1 MKIAVL
7 HQIVSEN
14 SSADDLDVLA
24 QVEAVSAALESL
36 GHEPLPVPCGLDL
49 SQISRT
55 LEAMGAELVFNLVES
70 LGGHGRLLHLVPS
83 LLDALKIPY
92 TGACAEALR
101 LTSDKI
107 AAKERM
113 ALAGL
118 PTPRWI
124 GPFPSQMPVLTA
136 NGFGRQNEESI
147 WIIKSVWEHASLGI
161 DETSLIPGNAQTA
174 AAEAAKRAPLL
185 GGAAFAERFIEGRE
199 FNLGLLQEG
208 ASVRALPP
216 AEILFDS
223 FEKNRP
229 RIVDYKAKW
238 HEASFEYCHT
248 PRCFDFEGKD
258 AVLLAELKC
267 LALRCWEVFGLKGY
281 ARVDFRVDS
290 NNRPWI
296 LEINVNP
303 CISPDAGFAAALLR
317 AGISFE
323 QAVERIVSAAIYP
336 PDPGSA
342 FGTFGAECR
351 ESSDATRF
359 DSIALETEPLPE
371 DVGRVERLV
380 ESTDFFYPPEIE
392 VAGELVQE
400 RLEKGEQSG
409 YYFLFAR
416 CGDRLAGYGAYGP
429 IPCTVSS
436 FDLYWIA
443 VSPDFQ
449 NKGMGRRL
457 MAGIE
462 EKIQQAGGTRI
473 YAETSSRPQYAAT
486 RAFYL
491 RCGYR
496 IESVM
501 TDFYAPGDGRIT
513 FCKAM
518 QDVNFQG

>member
-124 GPFPSQMPVLTA
+124 GPFPAQMPVLTA
-136 NGFGRQNEESI
+136 TGFGRQNEESV

-208 ASVRALPP
+208 ASVRVLPP

-238 HEASFEYCHT
+238 DQASFEYRHT

-258 AVLLAELKC
+258 AALLAELKC

-296 LEINVNP
+296 LEINANP
-303 CISPDAGFAAALLR
+303 CISPDAGFAAALAR

-351 ESSDATRF
+351 EPSDATRF
-359 DSIALETEPLPE
+359 DSIVLETEPLPE
-371 DVGRVERLV
+371 DAGRVERLV
-380 ESTDFFYPPEIE
+380 ESTGFFYPPEID

-409 YYFLFAR
+409 YHFLFAR

-449 NKGMGRRL
+449 NQGLGRFL
-457 MAGIE
+457 MARIE
-462 EKIQQAGGTRI
+462 EKIQQTGGTRI

>member
-1 MKIAVL
+1 LKIAVL

-296 LEINVNP
+296 LEINANP

>member
-7 HQIVSEN
+7 HQAVCEN
-14 SSADDLDVLA
+14 GSADDLDVLT
-24 QVEAVSAALESL
+24 QVKAVSAALESL
-36 GHEPLPVPCGLDL
+36 GHKPEPVACGLDL

-55 LEAMGAELVFNLVES
+55 LEAAGTELVFNLVES
-70 LGGHGRLLHLVPS
+70 LGGHGRLLHLVPG

-124 GPFPSQMPVLTA
+124 GPFPAQMPVLTA
-136 NGFGRQNEESI
+136 IGFGRQNEESV

-161 DETSLIPGNAQTA
+161 DETSLIPGNAKAA
-174 AAEAAKRAPLL
+174 AAEAAKRASFL
-185 GGAAFAERFIEGRE
+185 GGAAFAERYVEGRE

-208 ASVRALPP
+208 ASVCALPP
-216 AEILFDS
+216 VEILF
-223 FEKNRP
+223 EGYGENRP
-229 RIVDYKAKW
+229 RIVDYRAKW
-238 HEASFEYCHT
+238 DEASFEYRHT
-248 PRCFDFEGKD
+248 PRCFEFESKD
-258 AVLLAELKC
+258 AALLAELKC

-296 LEINVNP
+296 LEINANP

-323 QAVERIVSAAIYP
+323 RAVERIVSAAIHP
-336 PDPGSA
+336 PDTA
-342 FGTFGAECR
+342 FGFGPLGAGCR
-351 ESSDATRF
+351 ESADPEF
-359 DSIALETEPLPE
+359 LDSIVLETEPLPE

-380 ESTDFFYPPEIE
+380 GSTDFFYPPEIA

-409 YYFLFAR
+409 YHFLLAR

-449 NKGMGRRL
+449 NQGLGRFL
-457 MAGIE
+457 MACIE
-462 EKIQQAGGTRI
+462 EKIQQTGGTRI

>member
-1 MKIAVL
+1 MKITVL

-14 SSADDLDVLA
+14 SSTDDLDVLA
-24 QVEAVSAALESL
+24 QVRAVSAALESL

-70 LGGHGRLLHLVPS
+70 LGGHGRLLHLVPC
-83 LLDALKIPY
+83 LLDALQIPY

-107 AAKERM
+107 SAKERM

-118 PTPRWI
+118 PTPEWI
-124 GPFPSQMPVLTA
+124 GPFPAQMPVLTA
-136 NGFGRQNEESI
+136 TGFGRQNEESV

-174 AAEAAKRAPLL
+174 AAAAAKRAPLL

-208 ASVRALPP
+208 LSVRVLPP
-216 AEILFDS
+216 AEILFDG
-223 FEKNRP
+223 FEENRP

-238 HEASFEYCHT
+238 DEASFQYRHT

-258 AVLLAELKC
+258 AELLAELKR

-296 LEINVNP
+296 LEINANP
-303 CISPDAGFAAALLR
+303 CISPDAGFAAALSR
-317 AGISFE
+317 AGIDFE
-323 QAVERIVSAAIYP
+323 QAVERIVSAAVHP

-342 FGTFGAECR
+342 SGTFGAECR
-351 ESSDATRF
+351 EPSDATRF
-359 DSIALETEPLPE
+359 DSIVLETEPLSE
-371 DVGRVERLV
+371 DAERVERLV
-380 ESTDFFYPPEIE
+380 ESTGFFYPPEID

-416 CGDRLAGYGAYGP
+416 SEERLAGYGAYGP

-436 FDLYWIA
+436 YDLYWIA

-449 NKGMGRRL
+449 NQGLGRFL
-457 MAGIE
+457 MARIE
-462 EKIQQAGGTRI
+462 EMIGRAGGTRI

-513 FCKAM
+513 FCK
-518 QDVNFQG
+518 VIRKENFHG

>member
-14 SSADDLDVLA
+14 GSADDMDVLA
-24 QVEAVSAALESL
+24 QVAAVSAALESL

-55 LEAMGAELVFNLVES
+55 LETAGAELVFNLVES
-70 LGGHGRLLHLVPS
+70 LGGHGRLLHLVPCF
-83 LLDALKIPY
+83 LDALKIPY

-118 PTPRWI
+118 PTPEWT
-124 GPFPSQMPVLTA
+124 GPFPAQLPVLTA
-136 NGFGRQNEESI
+136 TGFGRQNDESV
-147 WIIKSVWEHASLGI
+147 WIIKSLWEHASLGI
-161 DETSLIPGNAQTA
+161 DETSLIPGNAESA
-174 AAEAAKRAPLL
+174 AAAAAKRAPLL

-208 ASVRALPP
+208 SSVRVLPP
-216 AEILFDS
+216 AEILFDG

-238 HEASFEYCHT
+238 DEDSFEYRHT
-248 PRCFDFEGKD
+248 LRCFEFESKD
-258 AVLLAELKC
+258 AALLAELKR
-267 LALRCWEVFGLKGY
+267 LALRCWDVFGLEGY

-296 LEINVNP
+296 LEINANP
-303 CISPDAGFAAALLR
+303 CISPDAGFAAALAR
-317 AGISFE
+317 AGIDFE
-323 QAVERIVSAAIYP
+323 QAVERIVAAAVHP
-336 PDPGSA
+336 PVPGSA
-342 FGTFGAECR
+342 SGTFGAECS
-351 ESSDATRF
+351 EPSDAARF
-359 DSIALETEPLPE
+359 DSIVLETEPLPQ
-371 DVGRVERLV
+371 DAGRVERLV
-380 ESTDFFYPPEIE
+380 ESTGFFYPPEIA
-392 VAGELVQE
+392 VAGELVEE

-409 YYFLFAR
+409 YHFLFAR
-416 CGDRLAGYGAYGP
+416 SKDRLAGYGAYGP
-429 IPCTVSS
+429 IPCTLSS
-436 FDLYWIA
+436 YDLYWIA

-449 NKGMGRRL
+449 NQGLGRFL
-457 MAGIE
+457 MARIE
-462 EKIQQAGGTRI
+462 EKIQQTGGTRI

-501 TDFYAPGDGRIT
+501 RDFYAPGDGRIT
-513 FCKAM
+513 FCKEIRKG
-518 QDVNFQG
+518 NFQG